1 MRTGPALVLSFR
13 SKGIAVLIA
22 VLIVAELQRAVS

>member
-1 MRTGPALVLSFR
+1 MRTSPALVLSFR
-13 SKGIAVLIA
+13 SKGIVVLIA